1 MFARTGSYL
10 IFIFQVVNE
19 YITLL
24 INTLWTLCSTRPRLR
39 DVIQQFYY
47 ISNQSLWI
55 IVFCVSFA
63 SVVIVM
69 ESAFH
74 MKLVIQNDALV
85 PGFATLLIL
94 RELGV
99 ILAALLLTSRVGA
112 GITAEV
118 GSMKITEQIDAL
130 KMLNIDPI
138 QFIVVPRFIACAMA
152 GICLTIISNATCL
165 VGAMLVSHFKL
176 GYTYGTFLSVMN
188 QFIGFNDLILAII
201 KGAIFG
207 AVIPLTS
214 CYFGLR
220 CQPGAEGVGM
230 STTNSVVASS
240 VAIIV
245 LDFILSWGF
254 SQLH

>member
-1 MFARTGSYL
+1 MIL
-10 IFIFQVVNE
+10 IIQAVKK

-24 INTLWTLCSTRPRLR
+24 TQTLWILVSTRPRFK
-39 DVIQQFYY
+39 DITQQFYY

-63 SVVIVM
+63 SIVIVI
-69 ESAFH
+69 ESSFH
-74 MKLVIQNDALV
+74 MKLVIKNDALV

-138 QFIVVPRFIACAMA
+138 QFIVVPRLIACIMA
-152 GICLTIISNATCL
+152 GICLTVISNATCL
-165 VGAMLVSHFKL
+165 LGAMLVSHFKL
-176 GYTYGTFLSVMN
+176 GYTYGTFLSVMSR
-188 QFIGFNDLILAII
+188 FVGMNDFLLAII
-201 KGAIFG
+201 KGTIFG

-214 CYFGLR
+214 CYFGLHCR
-220 CQPGAEGVGM
+220 PGAEGVGI
-230 STTNSVVASS
+230 STTNSVVTSS

-254 SQLH
+254 SLFY